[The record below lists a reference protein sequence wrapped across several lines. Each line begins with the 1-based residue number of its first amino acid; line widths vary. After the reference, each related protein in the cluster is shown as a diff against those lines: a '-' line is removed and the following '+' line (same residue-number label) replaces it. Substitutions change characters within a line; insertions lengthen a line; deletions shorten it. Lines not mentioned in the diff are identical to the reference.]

1 MLAFQFAG
9 IAEQW
14 LSEDGWRNFRDCFA
28 HPEADAVAQR
38 LADPAHL
45 TATLNLYRANV
56 PPEALLGGGLDLPP
70 VAAPAMGVWSDGDR
84 FLLEPQMTGSADH
97 VSGPWRYERIDGA
110 GHWMTL
116 EAPARVSELLVDFLA
131 SAVNR

>member
-1 MLAFQFAG
+1 MAQREKSWYMLAFQFAG

-45 TATLNLYRANV
+45 TATL
-56 PPEALLGGGLDLPP
+56 
-70 VAAPAMGVWSDGDR
+70 WSDGDR
-84 FLLEPQMTGSADH
+84 FLLEPQMTGSADY

-131 SAVNR
+131 SV